1 MKTNK
6 VKTPKVNIKDL
17 DKYESQAVQI
27 YQQTNEKFN
36 FSQMKLLR
44 LFISN
49 ISLYDLSA
57 KIVLDKKDLL
67 KFVAN
72 GKNHHSYLNQQIKE
86 MSKVNIDITLK
97 DNMDPDLLFD
107 EVVLKKGSSKVEIKF
122 NLKFIH
128 SLLKFKNM
136 YMQYFISDLTKFHSK
151 YSIMLYEYLLMREA
165 EKKNDNGVYV
175 VDVDFLRFL
184 FGVSNKY
191 NLFDSFERTVLL
203 TAENDLNKADVQMI
217 VHHKKIKRGKCIEQ
231 VQFTIAYNVRQH
243 DAYQEVFNQ
252 NINAKE
258 DKQYDTYRM
267 GDVITLT
274 EGDLESRY
282 IVTLSYVDGYVLTS
296 MNGSKIQVASKKYVE
311 SRSTL
316 YMPSEDRERLY
327 DNDNNIDNDE
337 KNISTEDQ
345 EEHLGNTLAKSDLSS
360 GYLGST
366 HETEKADVETY
377 NDKLVREHK
386 ELTTLLNSL
395 YKVKNKKYG
404 DSFGQSV
411 REFGYISA
419 LTRMSD
425 KYNRLKQL
433 IMSNQTGSD
442 TDESLEDTLVDLAN
456 YCLMTVMELNHA
468 KENCTHGNNS

>member
-49 ISLYDLSA
+49 ISIYDLSA

-72 GKNHHSYLNQQIKE
+72 GKNGHSYLNQQIKE
-86 MSKVNIDITLK
+86 MSKVNVDITLK

-184 FGVSNKY
+184 FGTSNKY
-191 NLFDSFERTVLL
+191 VRFDTFEQKVLL
-203 TAENDLNKADVQMI
+203 AAEDDLNQSNVQI
-217 VHHKKIKRGKCIEQ
+217 TANHKKIKRGKFIEQ
-231 VQFTIAYNVRQH
+231 VQFTISYNVRQH
-243 DAYQEVFNQ
+243 DAYQELSNR
-252 NINAKE
+252 NIDEKE
-258 DKQYDTYRM
+258 DKKYDIYHM
-267 GDVITLT
+267 GDVITLK
-274 EGDLESRY
+274 EGNIEGRY
-282 IVTLSYVDGYVLTS
+282 IVTVSYADGYVLTS
-296 MNGSKIQVASKKYVE
+296 TNGSKIRVVSKEYVE

-316 YMPSEDRERLY
+316 YMPSEDRNQLYEEEKKIVEERSNGVEQQSENLS
-327 DNDNNIDNDE
+327 NE
-337 KNISTEDQ
+337 LAKAGISTE
-345 EEHLGNTLAKSDLSS
+345 ELSRPS
-360 GYLGST
+360 KEDDT
-366 HETEKADVETY
+366 VDE
-377 NDKLVREHK
+377 NDYDEKLVYEHR